1 MKNILFIV
9 FDGLGDR
16 PIPEFGGLTPLECAR
31 TPNLDRLTT
40 RAICG
45 QLYAVGPGIRPSS
58 DVAHMNLFGLD
69 HTQYYT
75 GRGPIELIGLN
86 ETMGETDIAWR
97 GNFCSLNENGIIT
110 DRRIGRKT
118 PPKEVLEL
126 LKEITIKGITF
137 RLCHIAEHRFSL
149 KASGKCLSANIT
161 DSDPHIENV
170 LPLEVKPRDQSENAF
185 ATAKIVN
192 EYLCTVTRLLSESE
206 TALKMGINAILLRS
220 VGARPQW
227 PSLAQMYGF
236 KNSCCIANNALYN
249 GVAKLLGMKISS
261 YHHYE
266 NYLDYYD
273 SIQERVQKELR
284 SNDFVFLHIQEGDL
298 FGEDGNYREK
308 KNAIE
313 KMDSTLYFL
322 NELDPDET
330 LIVMTADHST
340 PCPLKGHSGDSVPLV
355 ISGSGVRND
364 TVSAFGERA
373 CTGGVLGTVLGK
385 DLMQIIVNLF
395 GTAKLIGG

>member
-16 PIPEFGGLTPLECAR
+16 PIPEFGGLTPLESAN

-40 RAICG
+40 GSVCG
-45 QLYAVGPGIRPSS
+45 QLYAVAHGIRPSS

-69 HTQYYT
+69 HNRYYT

-118 PPKEVLEL
+118 PPKELLEL
-126 LKEITIKGITF
+126 LKEITIKETTF

-149 KASGKCLSANIT
+149 KVTGKCLSADIT

-170 LPLEVKPRDQSENAF
+170 LPLEVKPKNQSEKTIV
-185 ATAKIVN
+185 TAEIVN
-192 EYLCTVTRLLSESE
+192 EYIRGVTEILHDSKIASE
-206 TALKMGINAILLRS
+206 MGINSILLRS
-220 VGARPQW
+220 VGTRPQW
-227 PSLAQMYGF
+227 PGLAKMYGF
-236 KNSCCIANNALYN
+236 QNSCCIANNALYN

-261 YHHYE
+261 YQHFEH
-266 NYLDYYD
+266 YLDYYD

-298 FGEDGNYREK
+298 FGEDGNYYEK
-308 KNAIE
+308 KNAIQ
-313 KMDSTLYFL
+313 KMDSSLYFL
-322 NELDPDET
+322 NELDSDET
-330 LIVMTADHST
+330 LIVLTADHST
-340 PCPLKGHSGDSVPLV
+340 PCSLKGHSGDSVPLV
-355 ISGSGVRND
+355 ISGSCVRKD
-364 TVSAFGERA
+364 TVSAFGERSCA
-373 CTGGVLGTVLGK
+373 SGSLGTVLGK

-395 GTAKLIGG
+395 GSAKLIGG